1 MNNKPITSL
10 VYADDLLTLSE
21 TEDGL
26 KESLQRPGT
35 YAEQWKM
42 KISAKKTKIM
52 VFNKQGRKSDMKV
65 KLDDLV
71 IESCQQYPYLGTV
84 FIPRNNFKTAQNELY
99 KKACRAFFG
108 YFKDVNIRAGAQIT
122 TVSNLFNSL
131 VAPILLYNCEIWGAF
146 MNNKKLQR
154 VGSFVEKML
163 INMLIALGVH
173 KKSNNMAVRGELGL
187 YPLNIDIY
195 IRMIKYFLHL
205 KDLVVK
211 GNKVIEDGITE
222 SINLV
227 RNRHECWLAA
237 VLFIFKTA
245 GIDFDLNQ
253 LLMLEN
259 ENIIKEVKDKC
270 RHMFEDKF
278 FNEIRNSSRL
288 LIYQDLKKK
297 FEIEPC
303 INEVKYYKYRSAIT
317 KFRIS
322 AHSLPIE
329 RGRWISVHGNKRICP
344 LCIDND
350 LCDERHYIFH
360 CTNVN
365 LVEIREK
372 FLDEIYETSP

>member
-1 MNNKPITSL
+1 
-10 VYADDLLTLSE
+10 
-21 TEDGL
+21 
-26 KESLQRPGT
+26 
-35 YAEQWKM
+35 
-42 KISAKKTKIM
+42 
-52 VFNKQGRKSDMKV
+52 
-65 KLDDLV
+65 
-71 IESCQQYPYLGTV
+71 
-84 FIPRNNFKTAQNELY
+84 
-99 KKACRAFFG
+99 
-108 YFKDVNIRAGAQIT
+108 
-122 TVSNLFNSL
+122 
-131 VAPILLYNCEIWGAF
+131 

-154 VGSFVEKML
+154 VDLFVEKMFDNKNKHEL
-163 INMLIALGVH
+163 LQLKMAKIALGVH

-227 RNRHECWLAA
+227 RNHHECWLAA
-237 VLFIFKTA
+237 VLFIFKTV

-259 ENIIKEVKDKC
+259 EDIIKEVKDKC
-270 RHMFEDKF
+270 RRMFEDKF

-297 FEIEPC
+297 FEIEPY

-329 RGRWISVHGNKRICP
+329 RGRWMSVHRNKRICP
-344 LCIDND
+344 LCVGNV
-350 LCDERHYIFH
+350 LGDEKHYIFH
-360 CTNVN
+360 CTNIN

-372 FLDEIYETSP
+372 FLDEI